1 MESNRM
7 QILKNKKLALNKFK
21 NKKIIL
27 NLLKWY
33 SHVKKQ

>member
-27 NLLKWY
+27 NLLK
-33 SHVKKQ
+33 